1 MSGEEYF
8 GPHFGAAMWT
18 GFFLQALAH
27 VGWEVTAIADP
38 IADYNE
44 DWKVGNS
51 ITEAA
56 WWSMRGGNEAI
67 YVTAFI
73 MWGIAFIKEPKYQR
87 YFFQSM
93 IWLTLI
99 SWLNTA
105 WINIAMLV
113 GGLTEGGNWANLTFA
128 LVYDVFTFAWQAVI
142 YFAFYPKLIKYY
154 KWDEQAWWN
163 GPEDEGDWMTVAVNG
178 M

>member
-56 WWSMRGGNEAI
+56 WWSMRGGNEVI

-73 MWGIAFIKEPKYQR
+73 MWGIAFIK
-87 YFFQSM
+87 
-93 IWLTLI
+93 
-99 SWLNTA
+99 
-105 WINIAMLV
+105 
-113 GGLTEGGNWANLTFA
+113 
-128 LVYDVFTFAWQAVI
+128 
-142 YFAFYPKLIKYY
+142 
-154 KWDEQAWWN
+154 
-163 GPEDEGDWMTVAVNG
+163 
-178 M
+178 